1 MIAIMTGPLIVPS
14 VQAFGIMIQQVPT
27 MTMIFTQTRLI
38 VIFRETYTTIYA
50 TMTIIGQAFLTTIGA
65 VLPGIVGLQVGL
77 MIGEVVRG
85 IAGAV
90 PVGIVK
96 FGL

>member
-1 MIAIMTGPLIVPS
+1 MIAIMTGPLIASP
-14 VQAFGIMIQQVPT
+14 VQVFWIMIQQVPT
-27 MTMIFTQTRLI
+27 IFTQTHLI

-50 TMTIIGQAFLTTIGA
+50 TIMIGQAVLTTIGA
-65 VLPGIVGLQVGL
+65 VLAGMIGLQVGL
-77 MIGEVVRG
+77 MIGEAVRG

-90 PVGIVK
+90 PVGIAK

>member
-1 MIAIMTGPLIVPS
+1 MIAIMIGLLIVPS
-14 VQAFGIMIQQVPT
+14 VQAFWIMIQQVPT
-27 MTMIFTQTRLI
+27 IFTQTHLI

-50 TMTIIGQAFLTTIGA
+50 TITIIGQAFLTTIGA
-65 VLPGIVGLQVGL
+65 VLIGMIGLQVGL

-85 IAGAV
+85 IAGVV
-90 PVGIVK
+90 PIGIVK

>member
-1 MIAIMTGPLIVPS
+1 MRAIMTGPLIVPP
-14 VQAFGIMIQQVPT
+14 VQAFWMMIGQAVLT
-27 MTMIFTQTRLI
+27 TIFTQTHFI
-38 VIFRETYTTIYA
+38 AIFRETYTTIYA

-65 VLPGIVGLQVGL
+65 VLIGMIGPQVGL

>member
-1 MIAIMTGPLIVPS
+1 MACLLIVSP
-14 VQAFGIMIQQVPT
+14 VQAFWIMIQQVPT
-27 MTMIFTQTRLI
+27 IFTQTRLI
-38 VIFRETYTTIYA
+38 VIFRETYTTTYA
-50 TMTIIGQAFLTTIGA
+50 TMTMIGQAFLTTIGA
-65 VLPGIVGLQVGL
+65 VLTGMIGLQVAL

-96 FGL
+96 LGL

>member
-1 MIAIMTGPLIVPS
+1 MIAIMTGSLIVSP
-14 VQAFGIMIQQVPT
+14 VQAFWMMIGQAVLT
-27 MTMIFTQTRLI
+27 TIFTRTHLI

-65 VLPGIVGLQVGL
+65 VLTGMIGLQVGL

-90 PVGIVK
+90 PVGIAK

>member
-1 MIAIMTGPLIVPS
+1 MIAIMTGSLIVSP
-14 VQAFGIMIQQVPT
+14 VQAFWMMMIGQAVLT
-27 MTMIFTQTRLI
+27 TIFTQIRLI
-38 VIFRETYTTIYA
+38 AIFLETYTTIYA
-50 TMTIIGQAFLTTIGA
+50 TMTMIGQAFLTTIGA
-65 VLPGIVGLQVGL
+65 VLAGMIGLQVAL

-90 PVGIVK
+90 PVGIAK

>member
-1 MIAIMTGPLIVPS
+1 MMIG
-14 VQAFGIMIQQVPT
+14 QAVLT
-27 MTMIFTQTRLI
+27 TIFTQTHLI
-38 VIFRETYTTIYA
+38 AIFRETYTTIYA

>member
-1 MIAIMTGPLIVPS
+1 MIAIMTGPLIVS
-14 VQAFGIMIQQVPT
+14 LVQASM
-27 MTMIFTQTRLI
+27 M
-38 VIFRETYTTIYA
+38 
-50 TMTIIGQAFLTTIGA
+50 IGQAFLTTIGA
-65 VLPGIVGLQVGL
+65 VLTGMIGLQVDL

-96 FGL
+96 LGL

>member
-1 MIAIMTGPLIVPS
+1 MIAIMTGPLIVSP
-14 VQAFGIMIQQVPT
+14 VQASWIMIQQVPT

-38 VIFRETYTTIYA
+38 AIFRETYTTIYA

-65 VLPGIVGLQVGL
+65 VLTGMIGLQVGL

-90 PVGIVK
+90 PVGIAK